1 MLQQMEL
8 KVLLQLFQLY
18 HQPVVVAVDQMV
30 QVVVKLEDLV
40 VVEQMEMVEEQEIHL
55 PLVHHKE
62 IKVDHQEQDH
72 LLAGVAAVQVLQD
85 LLNLVTKGLQVV
97 QE

>member
-1 MLQQMEL
+1 MLEQMEV

-30 QVVVKLEDLV
+30 QVVVVLEDLA
-40 VVEQMEMVEEQEIHL
+40 VVEQMVMVEEQETHL
-55 PLVHHKE
+55 QLVHHKE
-62 IKVDHQEQDH
+62 IKADHQDQDH
-72 LLAGVAAVQVLQD
+72 LLAVVVVVQVLQD